1 MAEQILPFAA
11 DQATTV
17 VSSGSGQQKKKRVV
31 LASKHKKRA
40 SSDQVITELPP
51 YRGPQSPLYLV
62 VVEFV
67 YARGALGHT
76 DYCGTRRSDSP
87 IRTSMVGPSLPGF
100 TIAPC
105 VDSLMCYRIVQAA

>member
-1 MAEQILPFAA
+1 MAEQILPSAA

-51 YRGPQSPLYLV
+51 YRGPRSPLYLV
-62 VVEFV
+62 VL
-67 YARGALGHT
+67 LGLHNPP
-76 DYCGTRRSDSP
+76 RRW
-87 IRTSMVGPSLPGF
+87 TSMVGPSLPGF

>member
-1 MAEQILPFAA
+1 MAEQILPSAT

-17 VSSGSGQQKKKRVV
+17 VSLGSSQQKKKRVV

-40 SSDQVITELPP
+40 SSNHVITKLPP
-51 YRGPQSPLYLV
+51 YRGPRSPLYLV
-62 VVEFV
+62 AVEFV

-87 IRTSMVGPSLPGF
+87 VRAS
-100 TIAPC
+100 
-105 VDSLMCYRIVQAA
+105 